1 MNSPPQS
8 VAATLSGAEAERER
22 WEVIVVGG
30 GPAGAS
36 CAARLAMR
44 GIRTLLVDRQPM
56 PRAKVCGCCLS
67 RLAVGEL
74 ADLAATPAG
83 TSLGDLR
90 IAALV
95 PVQLLHQGRAAS
107 VSLPGG
113 GVISREALDPAL
125 VRSGITVG
133 AHWLPE
139 SRVTAVDDAP
149 AGVTLAIHHPGSPA
163 QRVLVADYVVW
174 AAGLGGLVP
183 LSRGSSREAARGDV
197 SRQSR
202 IGFGAIVPS
211 EALGI
216 PAGHLMMGVG
226 AEGYGGIVRLEDGRL
241 DLAAALDPG
250 SVSRGIDPARA
261 LIALLT
267 QAAGPAFV
275 TPSFQAALLSAVVRA
290 TPPLTR
296 RAGLVA
302 GSGGRI
308 LRVGDAAGYV
318 EPFTG
323 EGIGWA
329 LAGGRLLAA
338 AIAPGDRLVGGPL
351 PDPATVAAA
360 YAAAYRRV
368 LGSRHRRCQRV
379 AGLLR
384 RPAAVATAVG
394 VARFA
399 PWLASRAIPAVVG
412 TGATPP

>member
-95 PVQLLHQGRAAS
+95 SVQLLHQGRAAS

-338 AIAPGDRLVGGPL
+338 AIAPGDRMVGGPL
-351 PDPATVAAA
+351 PDPTTVAAA

>member
-95 PVQLLHQGRAAS
+95 SVQLLHQGRAAS

-163 QRVLVADYVVW
+163 QRVLVAYYVVW

-338 AIAPGDRLVGGPL
+338 AIAPGDRLVGVPL